1 MLKMTRKHRNLVVFS
16 LLLLS
21 FWKDYG
27 QRELLQKLL
36 TLNLFDSYRDNLDEL
51 ESVFAEYENLLDK
64 NIVLSEQESI
74 DMIHH
79 CYAAYRA
86 FILHKDA
93 HKEQISPSM
102 DNVVLFRQSFG
113 FLQMTNIEYGSQS
126 NKDRKVI
133 VGNAIAPGF
142 PELVATQTRTA
153 PPRGMI
159 SGVTLIATAFVFDK
173 V

>member
-1 MLKMTRKHRNLVVFS
+1 MQKITRKHRNMVVFS

-51 ESVFAEYENLLDK
+51 ESVFAEYEDLLDK
-64 NIVLSEQESI
+64 NIVLSKQESI
-74 DMIHH
+74 DMIHQ
-79 CYAAYRA
+79 CYAAYRS

-93 HKEQISPSM
+93 HKEQLSPSM

-113 FLQMTNIEYGSQS
+113 FLQMTDIEFGSQS
-126 NKDRKVI
+126 TKDRKVI

-142 PELVATQTRTA
+142 PELLPCRNRVV

-159 SGVTLIATAFVFDK
+159 SRITLIASATVFE
-173 V
+173 